1 MNQAPLLVQRILAWL
16 PAILWAG
23 IIFFLS
29 AQPGPTLERLGLT
42 GELLSLATHFSLY
55 AVLMI
60 LLIFALNHSGLLVMP
75 WSGLLAFVLLA
86 IYALSDEYHQ
96 SFVPGRV
103 ATPLDWLTDIIGAI
117 VVWAALLWWVRRR
130 SGGIHSRKEL

>member
-1 MNQAPLLVQRILAWL
+1 MKNAPTLLQRLLAWL

-29 AQPGPTLERLGLT
+29 AQPGPKLERLGLT
-42 GELLSLATHFSLY
+42 GDLLSLATHFSLY

-60 LLIFALNHSGLLVMP
+60 LLVFAIRQSNLLTVP
-75 WSGLLAFVLLA
+75 WSEVLAFILLA
-86 IYALSDEYHQ
+86 IYAFSDEYHQ

-117 VVWAALLWWVRRR
+117 VVWVILILWTRRKN
-130 SGGIHSRKEL
+130 GGIQGQKEL

>member
-1 MNQAPLLVQRILAWL
+1 MNHAPLLVQRILAWL

-60 LLIFALNHSGLLVMP
+60 LLVFALNHSGLLVLP

-117 VVWAALLWWVRRR
+117 MVWVAFLWWARRR
-130 SGGIHSRKEL
+130 NGGIHDRKEL